1 MTLELVFINRVIV
14 LMAIVVGFANVGLL
28 SGLLY
33 FYWNS
38 YKELKSKFTTGL
50 LYFAFILM
58 VENILAIMALLV
70 FALLGIEM
78 HEFGGTYVY
87 SILLF
92 VTIAQLIALI
102 ILFKITWE

>member
-14 LMAIVVGFANVGLL
+14 LMAIVVGFANIGLL

-50 LYFAFILM
+50 IYFAFILL
-58 VENILAIMALLV
+58 VENILAIMALAV
-70 FALLGIEM
+70 FAVLGIEM
-78 HEFGGTYVY
+78 HEVGATYVY
-87 SILLF
+87 FILLF